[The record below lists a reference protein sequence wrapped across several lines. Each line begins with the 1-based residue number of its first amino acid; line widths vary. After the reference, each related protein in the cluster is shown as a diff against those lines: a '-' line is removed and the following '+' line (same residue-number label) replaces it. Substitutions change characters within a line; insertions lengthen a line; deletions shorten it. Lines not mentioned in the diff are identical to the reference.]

1 MNMDARN
8 EQLRTAKADFYLTLA
23 QAFMVPME
31 VASAAAMLC
40 GDLTADLGELD
51 GEIGYGLAA
60 EIDACQ
66 NAFDIVGDADELLLI
81 YSSLFL
87 APPRRVQINAGTYL
101 DGAFNGGSVRELE
114 TCYALGGAARA
125 ETFRDL
131 ADHVALQLEFIAH
144 LYSGLGAE
152 PTPGQFIDRY
162 PARWIDPMI
171 EDIERAGVELGYAA
185 NPYLELA
192 RILRKA
198 LANDAERE
206 IRPLTATERR
216 ERALALARHKEAE
229 RGISAAD
236 YDEMRRRLAERGLST
251 DHLAPDRD
259 PADDPLAG
267 WKPMTPPAPRPR

>member
-8 EQLRTAKADFYLTLA
+8 DQLRTAKADFYLTVA

-31 VASAAAMLC
+31 LSGAAAMLC
-40 GDLTADLGELD
+40 GDLAADLAELD
-51 GEIGYGLAA
+51 QEIGYGLAD
-60 EIDACQ
+60 EIAACQ
-66 NAFDIVGDADELLLI
+66 HDFDLVGHPDELLLI
-81 YSSLFL
+81 YSSLFI
-87 APPRRVQINAGTYL
+87 APPRRVQINAATYL
-101 DGAFNGGSVRELE
+101 DGAFNGGSVAELE
-114 TCYALGGAARA
+114 ACYALGGAARA
-125 ETFRDL
+125 EKFRDL

-144 LYSGLGAE
+144 LYSGIGVE
-152 PTPGQFIDRY
+152 PTPGQFIDRF
-162 PARWIDPMI
+162 PARWIDPLIDDM
-171 EDIERAGVELGYAA
+171 ERATAELGMSA
-185 NPYLELA
+185 NPYLGLA

-206 IRPLTATERR
+206 IRPLTPTERR

-236 YDEMRRRLAERGLST
+236 YEEMRRRLTERGLST
-251 DHLAPDRD
+251 EHLAADRD

>member
-23 QAFMVPME
+23 QTFMVPME
-31 VASAAAMLC
+31 VATAAAMLC
-40 GDLTADLGELD
+40 GDLTADLLELD
-51 GEIGYGLAA
+51 RDIGYDITE
-60 EIDACQ
+60 EIAACQ
-66 NAFDIVGDADELLLI
+66 RELDAVGHPDDLLLI
-81 YSSLFL
+81 YSSLFI

-101 DGAFNGGSVRELE
+101 DGSFNGGSVVELE

-125 ETFRDL
+125 EQFRDL
-131 ADHVALQLEFIAH
+131 ADHVALQLEFVAH
-144 LYSGLGAE
+144 LYSGIGLA

-171 EDIERAGVELGYAA
+171 DDIERANAELGLAA
-185 NPYLELA
+185 NPYLWLA

-198 LANDAERE
+198 LAVDAERE
-206 IRPLTATERR
+206 IRPLTASERR

-236 YDEMRRRLAERGLST
+236 YEEMRRRLAERGLST
-251 DHLAPDRD
+251 EHLAADRNA
-259 PADDPLAG
+259 ADDPLAG